1 MISTVEVPHLKAGQ
15 KIKDYK
21 RLYKAA
27 TAGYKAGEKLACLP
41 IYIHRNAGE
50 TEVAYQAAE
59 KNSLEEAFKFIE
71 GIIDGPPCEFQETEE
86 FFNMKPKEG
95 SIEAIRSYFFEM
107 YEVSKRAKIP
117 TDVFLKRF
125 LSQVPAEKQLYDSN
139 KSKIRAGL
147 DNESVIA
154 IFYDI
159 MENFKRS

>member
-1 MISTVEVPHLKAGQ
+1 
-15 KIKDYK
+15 
-21 RLYKAA
+21 
-27 TAGYKAGEKLACLP
+27 
-41 IYIHRNAGE
+41 
-50 TEVAYQAAE
+50 
-59 KNSLEEAFKFIE
+59 
-71 GIIDGPPCEFQETEE
+71 
-86 FFNMKPKEG
+86 MKPKEG